1 MLTQRRI
8 PRFISL
14 LVITAILFAMLP
26 LSIARAD
33 GSPFAGGTGEEDDPY
48 QIATADQLDK
58 VRYFLS
64 DHFILIGDIDL
75 NTPPF
80 NAGEGWTPIGTGY
93 DGAAPHLFDGFKGT
107 FDGKGHTISNLMVNR
122 PGSKYQGLFASTQG
136 DSVIKNVGLIDA
148 NVQGDVYVGSLAG
161 YNDRGSIINCYAVG
175 KVTGSFAGGL
185 VGYNSPGTITR
196 AYTAV
201 NVVGAFSVGGVVG
214 VNNGTMENSYA
225 TGEVSGGEMTGGLV
239 GHNYRSIKNSYAIG
253 NLQDSGATVGGLAG
267 YNQDGTITNSYY
279 DTDTTGQSDTDKGE
293 GKSTDEMKDQN
304 TYIEWGFGSIWAID
318 PAVNDGY
325 PYLRQEVVPEPAPW
339 FNPGPVAHP
348 GTEPGTTSL
357 AGVEAGTGNRLV
369 VQVSSGIIATPNVGD
384 DAPTVSGVIDPYE
397 PDDNIPGVDVANN
410 KFVGLY
416 EVNAANKV
424 VRFDVVT
431 LTGDDIQTAV
441 EATWKALGTAGF
453 SEGAANYV
461 SLYVY
466 DGMPYVAYQDGEN
479 FDKATVKIY
488 VDGLWKTVGNAGFS
502 EGTAADISLYV
513 YEGTPYVV
521 YQDGENSNKAT
532 LKKYTDNVWKTV
544 GDVSLSEG
552 VAYKPSLYVY
562 QGTPYVAYQDAGNDY
577 KATVKKYTDT
587 GWELVGS
594 AGFSEGTAAFTSLY
608 VYEGTPYVAYRDG
621 NSVSKATV
629 KRYTDSEWK
638 TVGSAG
644 FSEGAVE
651 SITLYVYKGTP
662 YVAYSDGKNSNK
674 ATVMKYTGNA
684 WGTVGSAGFSEGTA
698 QNTSLYVYKG
708 TPYVA
713 YIDGGSNFKATV
725 KKYTGS
731 AWESVGGSGFSKEA
745 VSFTSLYVYEGTPYV
760 AYSDGENLFKATV
773 MKYESMPSSVPGAP
787 TVISATAGDGEAT
800 VSFTPPASDGGS
812 PIMEYTVISSPE
824 GKTGSGLT
832 SPITVEG
839 LTNGTAYTFTVI
851 ATNANGD
858 SLPSAESESITPMAE
873 PTYGIGLSETDNHSF
888 SSVAAG
894 YAAQTPYSVT
904 VSNTGTGATGALTVA
919 LSGAGASAFTLS
931 HTSMGIIAAGSSDSF
946 TVVPNT
952 RLVAGSYSA
961 TVTVSGDWVT
971 PQSFTVSFTV
981 TETLNND
988 ASLTRIVGQS
998 ATSVG
1003 GGNGSTPDEA
1013 IIWTVSVP
1021 YSTLSIGLG
1030 DITTVTGATYQLY
1043 TDSAY
1048 SSEITGNATVLLTA
1062 GGTKTVYVK
1071 VIAQDGIAA
1080 KYYLIRVSRASSS
1093 GGGSSA
1099 PQSPDPTTDAGKAT
1113 GSGIDV
1119 YVNGKAESAGTATVT
1134 KVNNRTVTTITID
1147 PKKLEAKLAAEG
1159 QHAVVTIPSNMKS
1172 DVVIGELN
1180 GQMVKNMEQK
1190 HAVLKIMTGNA
1201 SYTLPAEQINMEA
1214 ISNQMG
1220 RSVALEDIRI
1230 QIVIAVP
1237 TADMLQLIA
1246 NAAEKGSFTLA
1257 VPPIDFTVRAVYGD
1271 STVEVSEFTV
1281 YVERTIA
1288 IPDGIDPNRITTG
1301 VVIDPDGTVRHV
1313 PTKVT
1318 KIDDAYYAVI
1328 NSLTNSAY
1336 SIVWHPLEFKDAAG
1350 HWAKDAINDM
1360 GSRMIVNGTGDDL
1373 FSPDR
1378 DITRAEF
1385 AAILVRG
1392 LGLKPNNNAAVKFS
1406 DVRASDWYSGA
1417 VGTAYAYGL
1426 LNGYEDGSFRPNE
1439 AITREQAMRML
1450 SKAIELTGLPTGTSV
1465 QGTKQLLQAFK
1476 DADRISAWAVSGAA
1490 DSVSAGLVSGR
1501 ADNLLAPKA
1510 YITRAEVATMMQRLL
1525 QKSDLINE

>member
-1 MLTQRRI
+1 M
-8 PRFISL
+8 SL

-33 GSPFAGGTGEEDDPY
+33 GSPFAGGTGEEDNPY

-58 VRYFLS
+58 VRYYLS
-64 DHFILIGDIDL
+64 DHFILIDDIDL

-93 DGAAPHLFDGFKGT
+93 DGAAPDSFDGFKGT
-107 FDGKGHTISNLMVNR
+107 FDGKGHTIGNLMVNR

-161 YNDRGSIINCYAVG
+161 YNDHGSIINCYAVG

-214 VNNGTMENSYA
+214 VNNGTIENSYA
-225 TGEVSGGEMTGGLV
+225 TGEVSGSEMTGGLV

-253 NLQDSGATVGGLAG
+253 NLPDSGATIGGLAG

-304 TYIEWGFGSIWAID
+304 TYTEWGFGSIWAMD

-325 PYLRQEVVPEPAPW
+325 PYLRQEVVPEPVPW
-339 FNPGPVAHP
+339 FNPGPAAHP

-357 AGVEAGTGNRLV
+357 AGVEAGPGNRLV

-397 PDDNIPGVDVANN
+397 PGGNIPGVDAVIN

-416 EVNAANKV
+416 EVNAANQV
-424 VRFDVVT
+424 VRFGAVT
-431 LTGDDIQTAV
+431 LSGDAIQSVA
-441 EATWKALGTAGF
+441 ADDWKVLGAAGF
-453 SEGAANYV
+453 SEGAVAYT

-466 DGMPYVAYQDGEN
+466 DGTLYVAYNDGGSSG
-479 FDKATVKIY
+479 KSTVKKY
-488 VDGLWKTVGNAGFS
+488 TGNEWETVGITGFS
-502 EGTAADISLYV
+502 EGAAIGVSLYV
-513 YEGTPYVV
+513 YEGTPYVAYVDAGNSYKATVKKYTDSGWETVGDAGFSEGAADYTSLFV
-521 YQDGENSNKAT
+521 YDGTPYVAYVDGGNSYKATVKKYTDSGWETVGEAGFSEGAADYTSLYVDDGTIYVAYVDRENSNKAT
-532 LKKYTDNVWKTV
+532 LKKYTDSEWETV
-544 GDVSLSEG
+544 GSVGFSEG
-552 VAYKPSLYVY
+552 TAYDLSLYVDD
-562 QGTPYVAYQDAGNDY
+562 GTPYVAYQDGGNSN
-577 KATVKKYTDT
+577 KATVKKYTDSVWDT
-587 GWELVGS
+587 TGS
-594 AGFSEGTAAFTSLY
+594 AGFSEGPVFY
-608 VYEGTPYVAYRDG
+608 VKLFVYDGTPYVTYQDAG
-621 NSVSKATV
+621 NG
-629 KRYTDSEWK
+629 D
-638 TVGSAG
+638 
-644 FSEGAVE
+644 
-651 SITLYVYKGTP
+651 
-662 YVAYSDGKNSNK
+662 
-674 ATVMKYTGNA
+674 
-684 WGTVGSAGFSEGTA
+684 
-698 QNTSLYVYKG
+698 
-708 TPYVA
+708 
-713 YIDGGSNFKATV
+713 KATV

-731 AWESVGGSGFSKEA
+731 EWETVGSAGFSGGTA
-745 VSFTSLYVYEGTPYV
+745 DFPSLYVYEETLYV
-760 AYSDGENLFKATV
+760 AYSDGENSYKATV
-773 MKYESMPSSVPGAP
+773 RKYESASTVPGAP
-787 TVISATAGDGEAT
+787 TIISATAGDGEAT

-812 PIMEYTVISSPE
+812 PITEYTVISSPE

-832 SPITVEG
+832 SPITVKS
-839 LTNGTAYTFTVI
+839 LTNGTAYTFTVV
-851 ATNANGD
+851 ATNAKGD
-858 SLPSAESESITPMAE
+858 SSPSEASESITPMAE
-873 PTYGIGLSETDNHSF
+873 SAYSIGLSETGNHSF
-888 SSVAAG
+888 GSVAAG

-904 VSNTGTGATGALTVA
+904 VSNTGTEATGALIAA
-919 LSGAGASAFTLS
+919 LSGTDASSFTLS
-931 HTSMGIIAAGSSDSF
+931 ETSIGSIAAGSSDSF
-946 TVVPNT
+946 AVVPNAG
-952 RLVAGSYSA
+952 LAAGSYSA

-1013 IIWTVSVP
+1013 ITWTVSVP

-1030 DITTVTGATYQLY
+1030 DIMTVTGATYQLY

-1080 KYYLIRVSRASSS
+1080 KYYLIRVSRASGS
-1093 GGGSSA
+1093 GGGSPA
-1099 PQSPDPTTDAGKAT
+1099 PQSPDPTTDVGKAT

-1159 QHAVVTIPSNMKS
+1159 QHAVVTIPINMKS

-1220 RSVALEDIRI
+1220 RSVALEDIQI
-1230 QIVIAVP
+1230 QIVISMP

-1271 STVEVSEFTV
+1271 TTVEVSEFTA

-1288 IPDGIDPNRITTG
+1288 IPDGVDPNRITTG
-1301 VVIDPDGTVRHV
+1301 VVIDPDGAVRHV

-1318 KIDDAYYAVI
+1318 KIDGAYYAVI

-1336 SIVWHPLEFKDAAG
+1336 SIVWHPLEFKDAAK

-1360 GSRMIVNGTGDDL
+1360 GSRMVVNGTGGDL

-1385 AAILVRG
+1385 AAILIRG
-1392 LGLKPNNNAAVKFS
+1392 LGLKPNSAAGKFS

-1417 VGTAYAYGL
+1417 IGTANAYGL
-1426 LNGYEDGSFRPNE
+1426 LNGYEDGTFRPNE

-1465 QGTKQLLQAFK
+1465 QGTEQLLQAFN